1 MNNSDH
7 NDFKNWQ
14 NGDDGDMNNPNN
26 NPNGF
31 FFYGNMSPKFR
42 EMWNKIN
49 NGEDINDSIRDY
61 LNIDDIMNEW
71 IKQPNPTPQKNN
83 RRPQR
88 NNNKKVNTTL
98 SQDEYMK
105 LIEIRGYLNITEQ
118 YAHVKALDK
127 LLNQIIIF
135 PKGPNQ

>member
-49 NGEDINDSIRDY
+49 NGEDINESISDY
-61 LNIDDIMNEW
+61 LNIDDIMNDMN
-71 IKQPNPTPQKNN
+71 KHMKNHSHKNN
-83 RRPQR
+83 RRPQK
-88 NNNKKVNTTL
+88 NNKKPTTIF
-98 SQDEYMK
+98 SHEDYNK

-118 YAHVKALDK
+118 YSHVKALDK
-127 LLNQIIIF
+127 LLNQIIIL
-135 PKGPNQ
+135 PKGPQQ

>member
-14 NGDDGDMNNPNN
+14 NGDDNDPNNPNN
-26 NPNGF
+26 HPNGF

-61 LNIDDIMNEW
+61 LNIDDLMGEM
-71 IKQPNPTPQKNN
+71 IKQQPNPAPNKNN

-88 NNNKKVNTTL
+88 PVKKQNTML
-98 SQDEYMK
+98 SQDEYLK
-105 LIEIRGYLNITEQ
+105 LIEVRGYLAITEQ
-118 YAHVKALDK
+118 FAHVKAMDK
-127 LLNQIIIF
+127 LLNQIVIL
-135 PKGPNQ
+135 PKGNQQ